1 MALTRKAWLE
11 TPDQGIHVG
20 DYRSHVACKELLSFA
35 ILSWTDP
42 RGVVTT
48 VIREQIPASGESRDT
63 LDKSLIAR
71 RVELAVDKGMACGPM
86 RVQPPKDLV
95 MFRMAQIML
104 KADGRKKDL
113 TRLAAYLDGECG
125 RKGTNKTIFFK
136 PYYEALDG
144 LWRKQDTWPA
154 VQAEYDA
161 RSEVSDV
168 TLNLLKLHTSVMRP
182 GC

>member
-11 TPDQGIHVG
+11 TPDQGIDVG

-35 ILSWTDP
+35 IFRWTDP
-42 RGVVTT
+42 RGVLTT

-63 LDKSLIAR
+63 LDKGLIAR
-71 RVELAVDKGMACGPM
+71 RVELAVDRGMASDPV

-95 MFRMAQIML
+95 MFRLAQIML
-104 KADGRKKDL
+104 NPDGRKKDL
-113 TRLAAYLDGECG
+113 TRLAAYLGGKCG
-125 RKGTNKTIFFK
+125 KKGTNKEKFFK

-144 LWRKQDTWPA
+144 LWRKHDTWPA

-161 RSEVSDV
+161 KSEVSDMTV
-168 TLNLLKLHTSVMRP
+168 TYFTRLA
-182 GC
+182 C